1 MVEPRSQP
9 ARTPWHLWVVGGVSL
24 LWNAMGA
31 LDFTMTQ
38 TKNEAYMKAFTPE
51 QLDYFYGFPLWVVLL
66 WGISTWGSVLG
77 SLLLLLRRRLARGAF
92 LASLVAMIPVFVHNY
107 VLTDG
112 LRIMG
117 GGAPVV
123 FTAVIVV
130 VAVLLL
136 VYARRQA
143 ARGVLR

>member
-1 MVEPRSQP
+1 MAESPSQR
-9 ARTPWHLWVVGGVSL
+9 AKTPWHLWVVGAVSL